1 MAAGMKQARPC
12 LACCRRRHQWA
23 AALLLGLLLPA
34 PPAIPGRGLPPDEI
48 TVAVPKNSPPLLFND
63 ENGQLQ
69 GLRVDMW
76 SLWEA
81 STGIRVHLRPV
92 DWSTAKALVLSGE
105 ADAVDIVSSAE
116 EEGDRLLLSLP
127 YMPSDLTLYFHQ
139 SISGIVDANSARGF
153 LIGVRDGGAC
163 IPELTAG
170 GSQNLVTFPSFEA
183 LVAAA
188 LDGGIRVFCLPDQQ
202 ASYLLNRSGRA
213 DEFRRSPPLRSI
225 SLHWAVRQRDDD
237 TRRLIATG
245 FAKIPLAERKA
256 TTERWL
262 GSALQQTSPYLRHLS
277 KVLIAAL
284 LALAVLL
291 VWLWTLR
298 RAVKH
303 RTTDLLAARS
313 ALAERV
319 RQQTC
324 LNAVFKASEDL
335 DAPVPSML
343 ADVAGAVRAGA
354 ARPQTT
360 GVEIEWDGQHYLSSK
375 LDDADVRLSAP
386 LRLDGQVRGKLTVGH
401 RSTRQDGGGRALDDL
416 QALVDVVA
424 QRLATVFERRALQDE
439 RREFDRQMFQMEK
452 LSTMGELTMGLAH
465 EIGNPLGGMKAV
477 VQSLQ
482 FEAAISD
489 DMRGDLVRLESEI
502 DRLSAFLRGFHGY
515 AAEQAPAPEACMLRQ
530 ILDDVVLWTRRD
542 ASSRKV
548 RIELGDLDAL
558 PPLWADRHQLKQVL
572 LNLVLNAIQVQPD
585 GGMVTIEATC
595 SGRQLTLTMTDSGPG
610 IPQDVL
616 ARIFEPF
623 FTTRPGGSGL
633 GLPIVRKI
641 VQDHGGRIAV
651 ASAQGGGTRV
661 TLSWPIATR
670 DHDPDDP
677 AR

>member
-1 MAAGMKQARPC
+1 M
-12 LACCRRRHQWA
+12 
-23 AALLLGLLLPA
+23 
-34 PPAIPGRGLPPDEI
+34 
-48 TVAVPKNSPPLLFND
+48 
-63 ENGQLQ
+63 
-69 GLRVDMW
+69 
-76 SLWEA
+76 
-81 STGIRVHLRPV
+81 
-92 DWSTAKALVLSGE
+92 
-105 ADAVDIVSSAE
+105 
-116 EEGDRLLLSLP
+116 
-127 YMPSDLTLYFHQ
+127 
-139 SISGIVDANSARGF
+139 
-153 LIGVRDGGAC
+153 
-163 IPELTAG
+163 
-170 GSQNLVTFPSFEA
+170 
-183 LVAAA
+183 
-188 LDGGIRVFCLPDQQ
+188 
-202 ASYLLNRSGRA
+202 
-213 DEFRRSPPLRSI
+213 
-225 SLHWAVRQRDDD
+225 
-237 TRRLIATG
+237 
-245 FAKIPLAERKA
+245 
-256 TTERWL
+256 
-262 GSALQQTSPYLRHLS
+262 
-277 KVLIAAL
+277 
-284 LALAVLL
+284 
-291 VWLWTLR
+291 
-298 RAVKH
+298 
-303 RTTDLLAARS
+303 
-313 ALAERV
+313 
-319 RQQTC
+319 
-324 LNAVFKASEDL
+324 
-335 DAPVPSML
+335 
-343 ADVAGAVRAGA
+343 
-354 ARPQTT
+354 
-360 GVEIEWDGQHYLSSK
+360 
-375 LDDADVRLSAP
+375 
-386 LRLDGQVRGKLTVGH
+386 
-401 RSTRQDGGGRALDDL
+401 

-542 ASSRKV
+542 ANSRKV
-548 RIELGDLDAL
+548 RVELGDLDAL

-585 GGMVTIEATC
+585 GGVVTIEATC
-595 SGRQLTLTMTDSGPG
+595 TGRQLTLTVADSGPG
-610 IPQDVL
+610 IPQDVQ